1 MVRLLLIG
9 NSRWHWGDWHP
20 TGLQRQWDCSPE
32 DGLNQWHEQRAEL
45 WAAVGPV
52 SQDLAADQGSRV
64 AASDI
69 PLAGQPAGLGVDR
82 ALAAWE
88 AWMQAGAC
96 LPVFVADAGTALS
109 LTLADGEG
117 RFLGGRLS
125 AGAALQLQALHQ
137 GTEALPVLTTPSHL
151 LAAEL
156 SDEVWPRGTA
166 AAMAAGVLQGLAG
179 AILHGYSQLPDQGQ
193 TWQLWL
199 TGGDG
204 AALETLLKL
213 RGLAPCYAQNLGLQ
227 GLGRLWQI
235 RRLNQD
241 R

>member
-1 MVRLLLIG
+1 MARLLLIG
-9 NSRWHWGDWHP
+9 NSRWHWGEWHP
-20 TGLQRQWDCSPE
+20 NGLQRQWDCSPE
-32 DGLNQWHEQRAEL
+32 DGFNQWQQQRAEL

-52 SQDLAADQGSRV
+52 PQGLAADQACRV
-64 AASDI
+64 GASHI
-69 PLAGQPAGLGVDR
+69 PLASQSEGLGVDR

-96 LPVFVADAGTALS
+96 RPVCVADAGTALS
-109 LTLADGEG
+109 LTLADREG

-125 AGAALQLQALHQ
+125 AGAALQFQALHQ
-137 GTEALPVLTTPSHL
+137 GTEALPALRPPSQFDPG
-151 LAAEL
+151 EL
-156 SDEVWPRGTA
+156 PGEAWPRSTA

-179 AILHGYSQLPDQGQ
+179 AILHGYGQLPEQGQ

-204 AALETLLKL
+204 AALETLLRL
-213 RGLAPCYAQNLGLQ
+213 RGLEPCYAQNLGLQ

-235 RRLNQD
+235 RGLNQG